1 MNIPGRVAFFFF
13 KGKGLGGVKGGE
25 IMVNVIYK
33 RRIKVKKKKTRINTS
48 AF

>member
-13 KGKGLGGVKGGE
+13 FFKGKGLGGIEGGE

-33 RRIKVKKKKTRINTS
+33 RRIKVKK
-48 AF
+48 